1 MNSRCLPL
9 VYLQSINNRFTSTGE
24 KQQRLYI
31 YIYIY
36 IYARNPET
44 CRQTS
49 SGGSGTKA
57 RLSNQ
62 NEHQSRPTPERAN
75 RTSPRLQGERRQND
89 QNERPNGRTARQEG
103 KGPSCQNER
112 PQNVKGTADKS
123 NQITRQKRVPWLWSH
138 TRRRR
143 RKQERNQWNVGW

>member
-1 MNSRCLPL
+1 MRCIP
-9 VYLQSINNRFTSTGE
+9 NENRYTATEE
-24 KQQRLYI
+24 KQPRLYI

-36 IYARNPET
+36 AKNPEACH
-44 CRQTS
+44 CRQAS

-75 RTSPRLQGERRQND
+75 RTSPRLQGKRRQND

-123 NQITRQKRVPWLWSH
+123 SQIKRQKRVPWSWSH